1 MLKDGASVSNE
12 KNNSFQFHIADSL
25 DDLVIQIL

>member
-25 DDLVIQIL
+25 DLVIQIL